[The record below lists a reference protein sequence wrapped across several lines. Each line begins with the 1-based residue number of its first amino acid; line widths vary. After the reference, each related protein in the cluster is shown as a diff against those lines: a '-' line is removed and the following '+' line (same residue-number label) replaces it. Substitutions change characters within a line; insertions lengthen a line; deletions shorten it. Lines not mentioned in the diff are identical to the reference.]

1 LSEAS
6 VTSNFRSTIPASWL
20 RSSRCGA
27 PSWPRLKI
35 LTSNIFLCSF
45 HIVHGQT
52 RDCVK
57 VFRAHLGY
65 YYYFLWNEL
74 ILKQLSPL

>member
-6 VTSNFRSTIPASWL
+6 ITRSFRSAISTSWL
-20 RSSRCGA
+20 RFPGCGA
-27 PSWPRLKI
+27 SSWPRLRI
-35 LTSNIFLCSF
+35 DDNFLYSF

-57 VFRAHLGY
+57 VSRAHLA
-65 YYYFLWNEL
+65 YFCILRNEV
-74 ILKQLSPL
+74 ILRKLSPL

>member
-6 VTSNFRSTIPASWL
+6 VTRIFWSTIPVSWL
-20 RSSRCGA
+20 RLPGCGA
-27 PSWPRLKI
+27 PSRPRLRI

-57 VFRAHLGY
+57 VFRAYLAY
-65 YYYFLWNEL
+65 LLFFLRNEL
-74 ILKQLSPL
+74 ILRQLSPL